1 MKTLY
6 IMDSEGQSQQGIKK
20 LPSRFLYEIG
30 EKNYQRIGKISDE
43 LERESWGHIHR
54 LNQQMIEE
62 LPAPQAN
69 SPQMIEHH
77 IFGKGKVLSFDNKRK
92 VYTVQFDGMK
102 QPRAI
107 NAEYFSQTHNTP
119 AIEAPVPVEPA
130 VLELVENPTQE
141 QLNIFMRD
149 KDEHEDVEN
158 KNDEENEYQNLP
170 PYYDEDDVE
179 TEEFQV
185 EMPEREFDEDG
196 GTEEGEEVA
205 F

>member
-30 EKNYQRIGKISDE
+30 VKFYQRIGKISDE
-43 LERESWGHIHR
+43 LERESWGYIHR

-69 SPQMIEHH
+69 SPLMIEHH

-102 QPRAI
+102 QPRASDYPLCTSYI
-107 NAEYFSQTHNTP
+107 SS
-119 AIEAPVPVEPA
+119 
-130 VLELVENPTQE
+130 
-141 QLNIFMRD
+141 
-149 KDEHEDVEN
+149 
-158 KNDEENEYQNLP
+158 
-170 PYYDEDDVE
+170 
-179 TEEFQV
+179 
-185 EMPEREFDEDG
+185 
-196 GTEEGEEVA
+196 
-205 F
+205 